1 MRFGDICRD
10 VEAGRPVQVPDGFTA
25 AVRNAVDNARRN
37 REIGLFQYWRLSRA
51 LNNPRQVQR
60 IYAGVIDEAIAGG
73 VIAADASADG
83 FDWNAIL
90 AFIERLIPLILQLIS
105 LFS

>member
-1 MRFGDICRD
+1 MRFGDVCRD
-10 VEAGRPVQVPDGFTA
+10 VEAGRPVPVPDGFTS
-25 AVRNAVDNARRN
+25 AVRSAIGNARRN
-37 REIGLFQYWRLSRA
+37 REIGLFQYWRLLAA

-60 IYAGVIDEAIAGG
+60 IYAGVIDEAIACGAIG
-73 VIAADASADG
+73 ADASADG